1 MFPGQFVD
9 CFLGSLLIDLKLV
22 PLEDWFL
29 CFKNIDS
36 KIVLQK
42 EKDSGKTVFYPGKI
56 DFNTL
61 KGLFFYVSKR
71 LTSKIVY
78 KKDYFLCLR
87 RFNQRI
93 VFEKDYFLW
102 FEKIDS
108 KNSLRIRLFFV
119 FRGGSLKK

>member
-78 KKDYFLCLR
+78 KKDYFL
-87 RFNQRI
+87 
-93 VFEKDYFLW
+93 W

-108 KNSLRIRLFFV
+108 KNSLRKRLFFV